1 MVLSLYVSV
10 KKFYNAGIIYT
21 FYFLDLGEFYQ
32 IHCGICWIHL
42 DQFILHKALIQL
54 YQFILHKAFIKL
66 YQFILPKALLGRR
79 VLSVVNG
86 YMLAKAYS
94 HALCTLQKKI

>member
-32 IHCGICWIHL
+32 IHCGIC
-42 DQFILHKALIQL
+42 
-54 YQFILHKAFIKL
+54 
-66 YQFILPKALLGRR
+66 
-79 VLSVVNG
+79 
-86 YMLAKAYS
+86 
-94 HALCTLQKKI
+94 